1 MRRHSIS
8 VMLGGMLIVLLA
20 VGAGVP
26 GLRAAD
32 SKSPSPAAP
41 VVGSGGPGATK
52 PVPAAAPATAPAA
65 APAYVFRGVGKSD
78 PFKPF
83 METNLALKKKQ
94 EEELSKRLAKK
105 SGPISPLQKLDIEQF
120 RLVGIAGDQNRRTA
134 IVEDGV
140 AKKYYPLF
148 IGTYIGL
155 NAGRVAAILPDR
167 VIVEEQAEKQTEE
180 QAEKQ
185 TKKQA
190 KKAKIRRVTVMLHK
204 EKEEEGKP

>member
-1 MRRHSIS
+1 MMRRHSIS

-52 PVPAAAPATAPAA
+52 PVPAAAPAAVPVAAPAV

-94 EEELSKRLAKK
+94 EEELSKRLLKK

-155 NAGRVAAILPDR
+155 NAGRVAEILPDR
-167 VIVEEQAEKQTEE
+167 VIVEEPAE
-180 QAEKQ
+180 
-185 TKKQA
+185 KQA

>member
-1 MRRHSIS
+1 MRRHFIS

-32 SKSPSPAAP
+32 SKPPSPAAP

-52 PVPAAAPATAPAA
+52 PVVPATVPAVAPAAAPAA

-94 EEELSKRLAKK
+94 EEELNKRLLKK
-105 SGPISPLQKLDIEQF
+105 SGPISPLQRADIEQF
-120 RLVGIAGDQNRRTA
+120 RLVGIAGDQNRWTA

-140 AKKYYPLF
+140 AKKYYPLY

-167 VIVEEQAEKQTEE
+167 VIVEEP
-180 QAEKQ
+180 AEKQ
-185 TKKQA
+185 TKKA
-190 KKAKIRRVTVMLHK
+190 KMRRVTVMLHK
-204 EKEEEGKP
+204 EKEEEGK